1 MGYYF
6 SAHHAPTT
14 WVSTM
19 TNLANDA
26 EYTNEAE
33 YTDVSYTDVNH
44 AREPALSLLE
54 VGGDPVAAVR
64 SGLPYAALERLRAVL
79 VAPDE
84 QIARAL
90 AISMRT
96 LSRRQVE
103 GQLTTSESDRLLI
116 LAQIFDLASRALDSE
131 EVARRWL
138 QAPHA
143 LLGGESPLEHM
154 DTLAG
159 TEEVRTLL
167 YSIEYTMP
175 A

>member
-1 MGYYF
+1 
-6 SAHHAPTT
+6 
-14 WVSTM
+14 M
-19 TNLANDA
+19 TSRADNIK
-26 EYTNEAE
+26 YTE
-33 YTDVSYTDVNH
+33 
-44 AREPALSLLE
+44 EPALSLLE

-64 SGLPYAALERLRAVL
+64 SGLPYAALERLRAAL
-79 VAPDE
+79 GAPDE

-90 AISMRT
+90 AVSTRT
-96 LSRRQVE
+96 LSRRQAE

-116 LAQIFDLASRALDSE
+116 LAQIFGLASRALDSE
-131 EVARRWL
+131 AAARRWL
-138 QAPHA
+138 KAPHA

-167 YSIEYTMP
+167 YSIEYSMP